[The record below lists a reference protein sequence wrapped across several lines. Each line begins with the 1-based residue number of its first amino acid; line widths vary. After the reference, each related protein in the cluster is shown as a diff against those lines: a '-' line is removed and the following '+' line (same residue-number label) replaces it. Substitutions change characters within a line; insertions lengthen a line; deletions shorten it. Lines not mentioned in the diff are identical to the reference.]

1 MIFVNALLFGL
12 LLSVLIGP
20 VFFTLIQTSIEKG
33 FKKAVLVA
41 IGIAI
46 SDVAYIFLAYFGVS
60 KFLRSTGHDKSVAYI
75 GGAILLAFGLFNLMR
90 ARQHVRFSS
99 KAIEAKGFFRY
110 IFKGFL
116 INGLSPFVLLF
127 WVGAMGL
134 ATAEYNYS
142 DTDLIL
148 FFSIIILVVLLTDML
163 KAYLAGKL
171 RTYFTP
177 RLFKILNVVVGL
189 ALILFGLRLLAFDLI

>member
-1 MIFVNALLFGL
+1 MLFINAVLFGL
-12 LLSVLIGP
+12 LLAVLIGP
-20 VFFTLIQTSIEKG
+20 VFFTLIQTSLEKG
-33 FKKAVLVA
+33 FKKAMLVA
-41 IGIAI
+41 IGIAM
-46 SDVAYIFLAYFGVS
+46 SDIAYIFLAYFGVS

-90 ARQHVRFSS
+90 ARQNVKFSS
-99 KAIEAKGFFRY
+99 KAVEARGFFRH

-116 INGLSPFVLLF
+116 INGISPFVLLF

-134 ATAEYNYS
+134 ATAKYS
-142 DTDLIL
+142 YEGTELIM
-148 FFSIIILVVLLTDML
+148 FFAIIISVVLLTDAL

-171 RTYFTP
+171 RSYFTP
-177 RLFKILNVVVGL
+177 RLFKILNVVVGI